1 MFLFYTPL
9 GILENQTFPGV
20 VVFFFWGGGGGG
32 MKWEHWPLMG

>member
-20 VVFFFWGGGGGG
+20 VFFWGGGGGGG